1 VVTLTGLGLKF
12 SSIVLD
18 YAGGSLLLTA
28 LYTALIVWI
37 VGLAVPVTASY
48 IICAVITAPALTKL
62 GVPDF
67 AAHMFIFYY
76 AVLSE
81 VSPPTALSPFAA
93 AAITGGNPYLTTLQ
107 AWKYTLPAFLVPF
120 VFVLDPDGVGLLL
133 TIPKD
138 GSVWSIVL
146 ITLKTAAGLA
156 ALAAAAQNWALRRNT
171 ILERVAW
178 TLAGLLL
185 VFPSLIEAGAEKI
198 SGYDVP
204 HPAPLGLAIAA
215 AVLLKQYYD
224 TRRVV
229 PANR

>member
-1 VVTLTGLGLKF
+1 VPLARDQHDILGCAKMDGPLDGSGAIAFDDEPLRRDATLHD
-12 SSIVLD
+12 VCD
-18 YAGGSLLLTA
+18 
-28 LYTALIVWI
+28 
-37 VGLAVPVTASY
+37 
-48 IICAVITAPALTKL
+48 
-62 GVPDF
+62 
-67 AAHMFIFYY
+67 
-76 AVLSE
+76 
-81 VSPPTALSPFAA
+81 
-93 AAITGGNPYLTTLQ
+93 
-107 AWKYTLPAFLVPF
+107 
-120 VFVLDPDGVGLLL
+120 DGVGLLL